1 MKNDSFLIIFFSL
14 ITYISCSQNKIK
26 YNEIVINSEK
36 SKEWN
41 LPELNV
47 TSKIPKNYKLS
58 YNENDGFYLQ
68 ARKFDNEGNLLAE
81 ISIGRIEG
89 ELEENNITETLK
101 QADKGIT
108 EQLENIEQV
117 KYETTFIGENL
128 INGKKTKNLKGI
140 IEFINYQKTMNGK
153 FFTLMVPIIL
163 NKENKFILSS
173 MFRESENLDKNKIS
187 FELMSIMKSI
197 KITE

>member
-1 MKNDSFLIIFFSL
+1 MKTDRFLIIFFYL
-14 ITYISCSQNKIK
+14 ITFISCSQDNTE
-26 YNEIVINSEK
+26 YNEIIINSEK

-41 LPELNV
+41 LPELNI
-47 TSKIPKNYKLS
+47 TTKIPKNYNLS
-58 YNENDGFYLQ
+58 YNESGGFYLQ

-89 ELEENNITETLK
+89 ELKEVNITETLE
-101 QADKGIT
+101 QSDKGIT

-117 KYETTFIGENL
+117 KYETTFIGENV

-140 IEFINYQKTMNGK
+140 IEFTDYQKTMNGK
-153 FFTLMVPIIL
+153 FFTFMVPIIL
-163 NKENKFILSS
+163 NEENKFILSS
-173 MFRESENLDKNKIS
+173 MFRETENLDKNKIS

-197 KITE
+197 KISE